1 MADCAAPPQQLV
13 QVSESERFTKLKE
26 AFISKYGMPP
36 AFYARAPGRVN
47 LIGEH
52 IDYCGYAVLPMAL
65 EQDILAAVTPT
76 QTNIIQLANTN
87 PLYLDYNVHINNI
100 HIDKTKPLWQYYFLC
115 GFKGIQEHFN
125 LPVSTGINCMIDGA
139 IPASSGLSS
148 SSALV
153 CCAGLITVIANG
165 KVLSKMEL
173 AEICA
178 RCEHYIGTEGGGMD
192 QSISFLAEKGMAKL
206 IEFNPLRATNVKVPN
221 GAVFVIANSCKEMN
235 KAATAH
241 FNIRVMECRIAAK
254 VLAKAKGL
262 EWEKLLKLGD
272 LQQELGVDLETM
284 LSTVEQVLHPE
295 PYSRMEVCQCL
306 GISQKELSNILSQ
319 NTQDV
324 ASFKLYQRAKHVYS
338 EARRVLEF
346 KRVCDETP
354 ANALQLLGDLMNQSH
369 ISCRDMYEC
378 SCPELDQLV
387 DICLQSGAIASRLTG
402 AGWGGCIVSL
412 VPINKLDCFLV
423 KVQEVYYKVNGQR
436 TAKHTQALF
445 ATQPGGGAAVFHEV

>member
-1 MADCAAPPQQLV
+1 MEDGATPPQLLL
-13 QVSESERFTKLKE
+13 QVSESERFTKLKD

-52 IDYCGYAVLPMAL
+52 IDYSGYAVLPMAL

-87 PLYLDYNVHINNI
+87 PVYLDYSVHLNKI
-100 HIDKTKPLWQYYFLC
+100 HIDTTKPLWQYYFLC

-125 LPVSTGINCMIDGA
+125 LHVSGGINCMIDGT

-165 KVLSKMEL
+165 KVLSKIEL

-178 RCEHYIGTEGGGMD
+178 RCERYIGTQGGGMD

-206 IEFNPLRATNVKVPN
+206 IEFNPLRATNVKVPS

-235 KAATAH
+235 KAATTH
-241 FNIRVMECRIAAK
+241 FNIRVVECRIAAK

-262 EWEKLLKLGD
+262 EWQKPLRLGD
-272 LQQELGVDLETM
+272 LQQGLGVDLETM

-295 PYSRMEVCQCL
+295 PYSREEVCQCL
-306 GISQKELSNILSQ
+306 GISQKELCIILTQ

-324 ASFKLYQRAKHVYS
+324 PSFKLYQRAKHVYS
-338 EARRVLEF
+338 EARRVVEF

-369 ISCRDMYEC
+369 LSCRDMYEC

-387 DICLQSGAIASRLTG
+387 EVCLWSGAVGSRLTG
-402 AGWGGCIVSL
+402 AGWGGCTVSM
-412 VPINKLDCFLV
+412 VPTNKLDSFLA
-423 KVQEVYYKVNGQR
+423 KVQEIYYKADNQR
-436 TAKHTQALF
+436 VTKQTQNLF
-445 ATQPGGGAAVFHEV
+445 ATQPSGGAAIYREV